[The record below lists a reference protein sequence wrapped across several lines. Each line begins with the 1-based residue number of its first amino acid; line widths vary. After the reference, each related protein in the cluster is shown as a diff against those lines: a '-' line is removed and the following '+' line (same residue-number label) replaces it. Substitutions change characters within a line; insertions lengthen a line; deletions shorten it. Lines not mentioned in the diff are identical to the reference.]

1 MNKHTLLITIILAL
15 VLASGCNT
23 ENDGIFMRISKS
35 ETKTDVG
42 TITLIAK
49 SGSKF
54 YAKTR
59 EHQLQVYESN
69 PATKGWTLLSTQATY
84 VATDA
89 PIIPTNIYF
98 APLGTGDV
106 NNPISKY
113 PLSGGAISDVSNL
126 YNVVAMSPT
135 ANVMVVKDGS
145 GKFDVLKASDA
156 SIVNIGLID
165 LTFYETFTPQL
176 IVQNDTNFIVS
187 GVNGKPGD
195 TYTYTHYL
203 YDGAFHTISGVNS
216 PVIAFY
222 NDTTNIVLLTS
233 SGEIW
238 HNGGSGYAFTK
249 KGTAPNFSAGTP
261 SHMPYPVFFH
271 GGKLYLQDKN
281 NYMHSITLATGTV
294 AEEKTIDLSA
304 VKARSYL
311 VDPLNSDIIY
321 VGTTQNG
328 IFEIDM
334 AATPK
339 TVKSL

>member
-15 VLASGCNT
+15 VLVSGCNT
-23 ENDGIFMRISKS
+23 ENDGIFMRVSKS

-59 EHQLQVYESN
+59 EHQLQVYDKD
-69 PATKGWTLLSTQATY
+69 TKDWTPLTKQATY
-84 VATDA
+84 VATDTT
-89 PIIPTNIYF
+89 TNIYF

-156 SIVNIGLID
+156 SIVNIGLTD

-203 YDGAFHTISGVNS
+203 YDGAIHTISGVNS

-238 HNGGSGYAFTK
+238 HGTVAGGYAFTK

-304 VKARSYL
+304 VKVWSYL
-311 VDPLNSDIIY
+311 VDSGKVY